1 MQTQDERRRD
11 AVIAASVAITFTVV
25 LIVGVLLP
33 NSRAPSI
40 AEDVDPAAAQ
50 TAVMLTEVHR
60 DHPIQRMTS
69 LTYDVRRFD
78 PEADE
83 VPMGCSEANARD
95 SLVVTARTIWF
106 LHTTKTLVGNCGMV
120 SM

>member
-1 MQTQDERRRD
+1 M
-11 AVIAASVAITFTVV
+11 IAASVATASIVV
-25 LIVGVLLP
+25 LIAGVLLP
-33 NSRAPSI
+33 NSRWPSI
-40 AEDVDPAAAQ
+40 AEDVDPAAARS
-50 TAVMLTEVHR
+50 AVMLTEIHR
-60 DHPIQRMTS
+60 DHPLQRMTS

-83 VPMGCSEANARD
+83 VPRGCSEANTRA

-106 LHTTKTLVGNCGMV
+106 LPTTETLVGACGMI